1 MASDIILELIG
12 VTKYFPGVIAL
23 SQVDLQVRRGE
34 VHGLVG
40 ENGAGKST
48 LIGILNGVH
57 RPDDGQLKVND
68 VPCTIRRPKRRSGVG
83 HVVHPSGTDAVPGP
97 IRYGKHISG
106 RHAQEPVGALSTRRK
121 QLAVLA
127 NS

>member
-1 MASDIILELIG
+1 MASDIILELVG

-23 SQVDLQVRRGE
+23 SQVDLQIRRGE
-34 VHGLVG
+34 IHGLVG

-68 VPCTIRRPKRRSGVG
+68 SPAHFAAQRRSGVG
-83 HVVHPSGTDAVPGP
+83 HVVHPSGTDPVPAP
-97 IRYGKHISG
+97 IRY
-106 RHAQEPVGALSTRRK
+106 
-121 QLAVLA
+121 
-127 NS
+127 